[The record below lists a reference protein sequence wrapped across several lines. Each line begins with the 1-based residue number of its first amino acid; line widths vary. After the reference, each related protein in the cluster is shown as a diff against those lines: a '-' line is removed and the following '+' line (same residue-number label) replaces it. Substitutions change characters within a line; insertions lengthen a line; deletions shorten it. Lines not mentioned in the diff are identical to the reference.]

1 MLVSNG
7 KVLGSEDKVD
17 DCNYPDMWGTMLFR
31 KNMIRYIDPKLDH
44 PGKQIKEWIEE
55 SSNIRAVRPGGRY
68 MDIGTLR
75 GLKQLYKEMDA

>member
-1 MLVSNG
+1 
-7 KVLGSEDKVD
+7 
-17 DCNYPDMWGTMLFR
+17 
-31 KNMIRYIDPKLDH
+31 MIRYIDPKLDH
-44 PGKQIKEWIEE
+44 PGKQIKEWIDE